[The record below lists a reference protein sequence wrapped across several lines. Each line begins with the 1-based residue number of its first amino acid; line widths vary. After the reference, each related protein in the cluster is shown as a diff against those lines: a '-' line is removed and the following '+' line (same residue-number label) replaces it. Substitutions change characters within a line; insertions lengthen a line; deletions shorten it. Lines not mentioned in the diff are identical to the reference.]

1 MISLPRRF
9 AHRDSG
15 AAVVEFALVLPM
27 LLVVV
32 VIIFDAGMLLY
43 DKAVITNASREA
55 ARAGIVA
62 NQLTDSAIQAIAT
75 TYCFGQLVTFDSNN
89 RICTTTISHPSVATG
104 NPLTVTVTYAYRG
117 MLLGTLIAIPSA
129 TNLTATTIM
138 NYE

>member
-1 MISLPRRF
+1 MISLARRF
-9 AHRDSG
+9 AHRESG
-15 AAVVEFALVLPM
+15 AAVIELALVLPM

-32 VIIFDAGMLLY
+32 VMIFDAGILLY

-55 ARAGIVA
+55 TRAGIVA
-62 NQLTDSAIQAIAT
+62 SKLTDPAIQAIAT

-89 RICTTTISHPSVATG
+89 RTCTTTITHPSVATG
-104 NPLTVTVTYAYRG
+104 NPLTVTVSYAYRG
-117 MLLGTLIAIPSA
+117 MLLGTLITVPLA